1 MRLFF
6 QGALLAFG
14 IFSLIASPAFAN
26 NDCCVWEPDCGA
38 LCNSTWTASG
48 DFLYWRALQ
57 NGLSSGWGPDIK
69 DRWNPSYRLGLE
81 YDSADRLSAAS
92 YWTSY
97 NSRSTRSKKKHEADD
112 HVHWKLD
119 YETIDGQ
126 LKYDFYTNSCSTY
139 SPFVGVRGAWI
150 DEKLNAHFDD
160 NDGCDDKGL
169 GSISNLIITEQHHKE
184 KFWGVGPY
192 IGIGADWNL
201 GSGFSIFGSIDVGIL
216 YGNFKITVDD
226 IQTMGS
232 EADPGTFCN
241 RRHVRACQA
250 FVDAAVGIQWE
261 RCLTDSMALILRLGA
276 EHHRYFNHN
285 QIGGYGD
292 LCLDGGVF
300 SAGLRF

>member
-1 MRLFF
+1 MRCFF
-6 QGALLAFG
+6 LGILTTIATLSCAL
-14 IFSLIASPAFAN
+14 SFA
-26 NDCCVWEPDCGA
+26 DECCYICEPDCGE
-38 LCNSTWTASG
+38 LCHSNWTVTG

-69 DRWNPSYRLGLE
+69 DRWNPSYRVGLE
-81 YDSADRLSAAS
+81 YDSCDRWGAAFL
-92 YWTSY
+92 WTSY
-97 NSRSTRSKKKHEADD
+97 NSRSTRTKKKHEHED

-119 YETIDGQ
+119 YETIDG
-126 LKYDFYTNSCSTY
+126 LLRYDFYTNSCSTY
-139 SPFVGVRGAWI
+139 TPYLGIRGAWV
-150 DEKLNAHFDD
+150 DEKLRAHFDD
-160 NDGCDDKGL
+160 DDGCHDKGL
-169 GSISNLIITEQHHKE
+169 SSISNLEITDQHHRE

-201 GSGFSIFGSIDVGIL
+201 GSGFSVYGSIDFGVL

-226 IQTMGS
+226 AKTFDFLKS
-232 EADPGTFCN
+232 RGTFCN

-250 FVDAAVGIQWE
+250 FLDAAVGIQWE
-261 RCLTDSMALILRLGA
+261 KYITDCLALVLRLGA

-300 SAGLRF
+300 SVGLRF